1 MTKKLAAAAVACLF
15 TPGTALAQSSV
26 TISGFLKG
34 GFETLKIGDYTTIG
48 AGGRAVGSGRTSQS
62 GVVDDLSR
70 IIFSVRED
78 LGGGL
83 AAIAQLDS
91 RFPVDT
97 GGGALATGNS
107 HVGLQSKSWG
117 RIFVG
122 RQDLH
127 YMYTAGDIDVKNSMR
142 ADSKSLLVFAGAINA
157 RGAAVNGGTAIAG
170 ATRTSNV
177 IHYTTPSWGGFTG
190 IVAYSSNPVAQDGD
204 IGNAASQSIRRGNA
218 WNLNPGY
225 AAANWQVG
233 YSYWRSKPDTGIT
246 ANLAALATTTPGGI
260 ATNYGAADQRSHRIY
275 GNYTFGFG
283 LKIGIAWDNSKLEGN
298 TGTSNNT
305 TLSKR
310 TVWSIPVRYE
320 FGGKHTI
327 VGHYTWAKDD
337 TANVL
342 SGINNST
349 GANMWAIGYNY
360 DLSKRTAVGITYARI
375 NNQANAGYSFFTAGT
390 GGGLGL
396 GNGVFAGEDPRLL
409 ATTIRHAF

>member
-1 MTKKLAAAAVACLF
+1 MNKKIAAVAVAGLF
-15 TPGTALAQSSV
+15 AAPVAALAQSSV
-26 TISGFLKG
+26 TISGVFKG
-34 GFETLKIGDYTTIG
+34 GFENLKMSNYNRG
-48 AGGRAVGSGRTSQS
+48 ASTGKDSQY
-62 GVVDDLSR
+62 GIVDDSSR
-70 IIFSVRED
+70 IIFNVRED

-91 RFPVDT
+91 RFPGDV
-97 GGGALATGNS
+97 GGGTLATGNT

-117 RIFVG
+117 TVIVG

-127 YMYTAGDIDVKNSMR
+127 YFNTSANMTSKANSLR
-142 ADSKSLLVFAGAINA
+142 SDPISLIAFAGAYGVN
-157 RGAAVNGGTAIAG
+157 GTKVNGGTAIAG
-170 ATRTSNV
+170 ATRTNNV
-177 IHYTTPSWGGFTG
+177 IRYTTPNWSGFTG
-190 IVAYSSNPVAQDGD
+190 IIAYSSNPIGQDSD
-204 IGNAASQSIRRGNA
+204 IGNTATNSIRRGNA
-218 WNLNPGY
+218 WHLNPDY
-225 AAANWQVG
+225 SASNWQVG

-298 TGTSNNT
+298 TGTSDNT

-310 TVWSIPVRYE
+310 TVWSIPARYE